1 VPTLTLRGLDEEE
14 ARRLREKAK
23 REGISL
29 NALLLRL
36 IREGAGLAR
45 RPWLQRHHELD
56 ALAGTWSEEEAAAF
70 TAAIEDTE
78 RIDPEM
84 WS

>member
-1 VPTLTLRGLDEEE
+1 
-14 ARRLREKAK
+14 
-23 REGISL
+23 
-29 NALLLRL
+29 
-36 IREGAGLAR
+36 
-45 RPWLQRHHELD
+45 LQRHHELD